1 VGILPTRRGQTALI
15 IAGVAVFAPAA
26 VAAFMFT
33 ALGVCLLGSSTAVVD
48 MLQVHADVVFVWPQA
63 TSVGGRFHLGGRLGR
78 VPHSVVGL

>member
-1 VGILPTRRGQTALI
+1 VGILPGRRGQTALI

-48 MLQVHADVVFVWPQA
+48 MQVHADVVFVWPRA
-63 TSVGGRFHLGGRLGR
+63 TSVGGRFHLGGRLGC
-78 VPHSVVGL
+78 VLHSVVGL